1 MKHFYTALF
10 SVLILASCKQSPT
23 ENTMALSGQIKGL
36 KKGVLYLQHVPDS
49 TLVVIDSVLIN
60 GNGNF
65 SFKTELESPEVF
77 YLYLVKEDN
86 NDINDRITFFGE
98 PGNISINTQWNRFD
112 LDPDIK
118 GSISHEK
125 FVEYRSMMSKFNIQ
139 DISLLEQAFKANSS
153 NNQQLFDSIQILSE
167 RNTLRSYLFALNF
180 AMINSDSYVAPYVAI
195 TDVSNANVKFLDS
208 IYKKLSPE
216 VAISKYGKSLKKLII
231 SSKK

>member
-65 SFKTELESPEVF
+65 SFKTEIESPEVF
-77 YLYLVKEDN
+77 YLYLVKKDN

-98 PGNISINTQWNRFD
+98 PGNISINTQWNSFD

>member
-86 NDINDRITFFGE
+86 NDIN
-98 PGNISINTQWNRFD
+98 TQWNSFD
-112 LDPDIK
+112 VDPDIK

>member
-1 MKHFYTALF
+1 MKHFYTVLF

-23 ENTMALSGQIKGL
+23 ENTMTLSGQIKGL

-77 YLYLVKEDN
+77 YLYLVKKDN

-98 PGNISINTQWNRFD
+98 PGNISINTQWNSFD

-118 GSISHEK
+118 GYISHEK
-125 FVEYRSMMSKFNIQ
+125 FIEYRSMMSKFNIQ

-167 RNTLRSYLFALNF
+167 RNTLGSYLFALNF

>member
-36 KKGVLYLQHVPDS
+36 KKGVLYLQHIPDS

-77 YLYLVKEDN
+77 YLYLVKKDN

-98 PGNISINTQWNRFD
+98 PGIISINTQWNSFD

-167 RNTLRSYLFALNF
+167 RNTLRSYLFTLNF
-180 AMINSDSYVAPYVAI
+180 AMNNSDSYVAPYVVI

>member
-77 YLYLVKEDN
+77 YLYLVKKDN

-98 PGNISINTQWNRFD
+98 PGNISINTQWNSFD

-153 NNQQLFDSIQILSE
+153 SNQQLFDSIQILSE

-180 AMINSDSYVAPYVAI
+180 AMNNSDSYVAPYVVI

>member
-98 PGNISINTQWNRFD
+98 PGNISINTQWNSFD
-112 LDPDIK
+112 VDPDIK

>member
-1 MKHFYTALF
+1 
-10 SVLILASCKQSPT
+10 
-23 ENTMALSGQIKGL
+23 MALSGQIKGL

-98 PGNISINTQWNRFD
+98 PGNISINTQWNSFD

>member
-98 PGNISINTQWNRFD
+98 PGNISINTQWNSFD

>member
-1 MKHFYTALF
+1 
-10 SVLILASCKQSPT
+10 
-23 ENTMALSGQIKGL
+23 
-36 KKGVLYLQHVPDS
+36 
-49 TLVVIDSVLIN
+49 
-60 GNGNF
+60 
-65 SFKTELESPEVF
+65 
-77 YLYLVKEDN
+77 
-86 NDINDRITFFGE
+86 
-98 PGNISINTQWNRFD
+98 
-112 LDPDIK
+112 
-118 GSISHEK
+118 
-125 FVEYRSMMSKFNIQ
+125 MSKFNIQ